1 LLFLLSVGRCSVKE
15 SKEGIGMYDLLVIG
29 GGPAG
34 LSAALNAR
42 RRNKRVLVTAKE
54 AISSKLRPAGVSGP
68 ELAERFR
75 EHAVA
80 AGVEIRKEEVLNLQP
95 EKDGFFV
102 MGKNESYEAAAVIL
116 ATGAPQ
122 KASLPGE
129 AELAG
134 RGVSYCATC
143 DGMFFRDQEVMVISQ
158 LPAGEEEAAFL
169 AGICRKVYYLPEYM
183 GEYRLPPGVELV
195 SGKAL
200 RLEGEEKL
208 ERVVTSAGEYR
219 VAGVFIERAGLPPEQ
234 LCPGLVTVD
243 EAIQVDRRMAT
254 NIPGLFA
261 AGDCTG
267 RPWQIAKAV
276 GEGQVAALSAVQYLA
291 ERERANKAG

>member
-1 LLFLLSVGRCSVKE
+1 
-15 SKEGIGMYDLLVIG
+15 MYDLLVVG

-42 RRNKRVLVTAKE
+42 RRNKKVLLVAKE
-54 AISSKLRPAGVSGP
+54 TISSKLRPAGRIENYPGLPGVSSP

-80 AGVEIRKEEVLNLQP
+80 AGVEIKKEEVINIQP
-95 EKDGFFV
+95 QESGFFV
-102 MGKNESYEAAAVIL
+102 MGKNEGFEAAAVIL

-122 KASLPGE
+122 KATLPGE
-129 AELAG
+129 VELAG

-143 DGMFFRDQEVMVISQ
+143 DGMFFRGRDVMVISQ

-169 AGICRKVYYLPEYM
+169 AGICRKVYYLPEYK
-183 GEYRLPPGVELV
+183 GEYNLPPGVELV
-195 SGKAL
+195 NGKAL
-200 RLEGEEKL
+200 RLEGEGQL
-208 ERVVTSAGEYR
+208 ERVVTTAGEYK
-219 VAGVFIERAGLPPEQ
+219 VAGVFLERAGLPPEQ
-234 LCPGLVTVD
+234 LYPGLAMAD

-291 ERERANKAG
+291 ER

>member
-1 LLFLLSVGRCSVKE
+1 M

-42 RRNKRVLVTAKE
+42 RRNKRVLLAAKE
-54 AISSKLRPAGVSGP
+54 TISSKLRPAGRIENYPGLPGVSGL

-80 AGVEIRKEEVLNLQP
+80 AGVEILSEEVIGIQP
-95 EKDGFFV
+95 QEGGFFV
-102 MGKNESYEAAAVIL
+102 IGKKESYEAAAVIL
-116 ATGAPQ
+116 ATGALQ

-129 AELAG
+129 TELAG

-143 DGMFFRDQEVMVISQ
+143 DGMFFRDRDVMVISQ
-158 LPAGEEEAAFL
+158 LPAGEEEATFL
-169 AGICRKVYYLPEYM
+169 AGICRKVYYLPEYE
-183 GEYRLPPGVELV
+183 GEYHLPPGVELV
-195 SGKAL
+195 NGKAL
-200 RLEGEEKL
+200 RLEGEERL
-208 ERVVTSAGEYR
+208 ERVITTAGEYQ
-219 VAGVFIERAGLPPEQ
+219 VAGVFIERPGLPPEQ
-234 LCPGLVTVD
+234 LCPGLAMAD
-243 EAIQVDRRMAT
+243 GAIQVDRRMAT

-291 ERERANKAG
+291 ERERVNKPG